1 MVSKTIPELE
11 RLVCDVLVAVGADQA
26 NAEAVAEHL
35 ERAADLAGIK
45 V

>member
-1 MVSKTIPELE
+1 MVSKTVPELE

-35 ERAADLAGIK
+35 ERAANLVGFKI
-45 V
+45 